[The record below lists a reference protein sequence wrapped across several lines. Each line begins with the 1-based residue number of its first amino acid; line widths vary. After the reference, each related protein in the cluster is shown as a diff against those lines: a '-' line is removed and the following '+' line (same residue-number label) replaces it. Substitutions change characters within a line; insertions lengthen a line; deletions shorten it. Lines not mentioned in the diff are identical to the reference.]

1 MCGICGFNYRDAEL
15 LARMSSSLAHRG
27 PDDEGTF
34 ADDHVSLGHRR
45 LSIIDVSARGRQPMT
60 SEDGSLVLIYN
71 GEVYNFREI
80 RAELSKEGYRFRSET
95 DSEVVLAA
103 FHRWG
108 KESLSRL
115 NGMFAFAIY
124 DRVRAK
130 LFLARDRLGVKPLYY
145 SWDGA
150 KLLFASE
157 LKALLGNGVRPR
169 LHIPALA
176 QFFTYR
182 FNYGSQ
188 TVLENVHKLPPGH
201 FLSFDLGSGRVEE
214 LSPWWKL
221 PLGDDRKEN
230 LTELARELRRLLED
244 SVERRL
250 VADVPLGFFLSGGL
264 DSSIVTGIAAR
275 TGARLKTFSAGFD
288 TTNEL
293 PFARVAARHFG
304 SEHHEVRI
312 GDEALELLDDMVY
325 HMDEPVGDAAFL
337 ATLILSREARKEV
350 KVVLAGEGADELFAG
365 YERYKFTVYGS
376 ALSLLV
382 PGFLKSSL
390 ARAPFPTEN
399 GRRLLRVLAEETRE
413 GRYLEVIRLFS
424 KDELEELA
432 VAASGT
438 NGAWGAAL
446 PDVDLLKAIQF
457 FDVHTVLPNDFFL
470 KADKMSSA
478 FGLEERVP
486 FLDYRVVELAF
497 QMPSSAKLR
506 RCDEKHVLKRA
517 FEDLLPREILRRRKH
532 GFDVPMD
539 HWLRGALGQR
549 LKKLLSE
556 DAHDLYRKEPVL
568 DLLERFRSS
577 RGSYRGSFY
586 AAQKLWSVL
595 VFELWYRRFVG

>member
-1 MCGICGFNYRDAEL
+1 MCGICGFNYRDPEL
-15 LARMSSSLAHRG
+15 LARMSSRLAHRG

-34 ADDHVSLGHRR
+34 DDDRVSLGHRR
-45 LSIIDVSARGRQPMT
+45 LSIIDVSSRGRQPMT
-60 SEDGSLVLIYN
+60 SEDGSLVLTYN

-80 RAELSKEGYRFRSET
+80 RAELAKEGYRFRSET

-103 FHRWG
+103 YHRWG
-108 KESLSRL
+108 KASLSHL

-124 DRVRAK
+124 DRTKAK

-145 SWDGA
+145 YWDGS

-157 LKALLGNGVRPR
+157 LKALLANGVRPR
-169 LHIPALA
+169 IHVPALA

-182 FNYGSQ
+182 FNHGSQ

-201 FLSFDLGSGRVEE
+201 FMRFDLGSGRIEE
-214 LSPWWKL
+214 LSPWWNL
-221 PLGDDRKEN
+221 PLGADRKEN
-230 LTELARELRRLLED
+230 VTELAQELRRLLED
-244 SVERRL
+244 SVEKRL

-264 DSSIVTGIAAR
+264 DSSIVTGLAAR
-275 TGARLKTFSAGFD
+275 SGGRLETFSAGFE

-293 PFARVAARHFG
+293 PYARVAARHFG
-304 SEHHEVRI
+304 SEHHEVEI

-365 YERYKFTVYGS
+365 YERYKFAVYGD
-376 ALSLLV
+376 AVSLLV
-382 PGFLKSSL
+382 PGFLKSGL
-390 ARAPFPTEN
+390 ARASFPTEN
-399 GRRLLRVLAEETRE
+399 GRRLLRVLAGRTRE
-413 GRYLEVIRLFS
+413 ARYLEVIRLFS
-424 KDELEELA
+424 KDELEELS
-432 VAASGT
+432 VAAAST
-438 NGAWGAAL
+438 NGAIL

-457 FDVHTVLPNDFFL
+457 FDVQTMLPNDFFL

-478 FGLEERVP
+478 YGLEERVP

-506 RCDEKHVLKRA
+506 RWDEKHVLKRA
-517 FEDLLPREILRRRKH
+517 FEDLVPREILRRRKQ
-532 GFDVPMD
+532 GFNVPMD

-556 DAHDLYRKEPVL
+556 DAHDLYRKKPVL
-568 DLLERFRSS
+568 DLLVRFQGSS
-577 RGSYRGSFY
+577 GSYRGSFY

-595 VFELWYRRFVG
+595 IFELWYRRFAG